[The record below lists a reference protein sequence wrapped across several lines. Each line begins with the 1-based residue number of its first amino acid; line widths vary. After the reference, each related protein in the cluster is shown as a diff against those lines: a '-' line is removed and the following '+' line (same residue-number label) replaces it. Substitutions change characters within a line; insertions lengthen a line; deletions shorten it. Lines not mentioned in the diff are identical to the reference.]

1 MRRLTKCDTN
11 VSEKS
16 LLKQLFFPQN
26 ADADSAEQ
34 VPEPADRGKFPPSR
48 GRHAQQNRQ
57 GRGEPGEAT
66 EISHHPPTLVS
77 TKPLSPPTYPGQC
90 STSLIT
96 HIP

>member
-1 MRRLTKCDTN
+1 MRWLTKYDTN
-11 VSEKS
+11 VSEK
-16 LLKQLFFPQN
+16 KPAKTTIFPQN

-77 TKPLSPPTYPGQC
+77 TKL
-90 STSLIT
+90 LA
-96 HIP
+96 

>member
-1 MRRLTKCDTN
+1 MVDQMWYKRIWKKPAETTI
-11 VSEKS
+11 
-16 LLKQLFFPQN
+16 FPQN

-48 GRHAQQNRQ
+48 GRHAQQNCQ

-77 TKPLSPPTYPGQC
+77 ANFSHHPPTLV
-90 STSLIT
+90 STKLLS
-96 HIP
+96 